1 MFVGRGWFNGSI
13 LALALSGC
21 DSPGHGIDHHRLY
34 APHMYKA
41 MRSHRISERCLG
53 SLTSRRD
60 NPYWNSLECHDA
72 CLCHPGS
79 SVSHAAPLKL
89 FPLARHTKNE
99 RCKQATGL
107 YTGAVDVAWCSK
119 ASCEPCRCSTNFTAM
134 TGRHLGSVI
143 FCSTY
148 ASSNVNEVQLT
159 ELIDNEVQRD
169 ALHEHLSCTAPT
181 QNILPLPPIQPKT
194 YNCRPCQACP
204 RVSPPI
210 QPKVDQKRSWVH
222 TTFLALSHLGELR

>member
-159 ELIDNEVQRD
+159 ELLTTKCNVMHFMNISLVLPQRRISF
-169 ALHEHLSCTAPT
+169 LCHQSNRKPTTA
-181 QNILPLPPIQPKT
+181 
-194 YNCRPCQACP
+194 
-204 RVSPPI
+204 
-210 QPKVDQKRSWVH
+210 D
-222 TTFLALSHLGELR
+222 LARLVRG